1 MLILHAFAL
10 ALSFE
15 TIYALFGE
23 QPLIDQDWGLHFHHL
38 KSLEAFWRDS
48 AGLSGYNPYFMAGY
62 PSNTIQDLS
71 VKFFEFAALGLSTI
85 GLAPAQGFKITAF
98 LAMASVPGLSYF
110 AGRNFFYDHESRDMD
125 RPRLCLRW
133 APSTGGTPCRG
144 KCFSTV

>member
-15 TIYALFGE
+15 TISALFGN

-62 PSNTIQDLS
+62 PSNTIQD
-71 VKFFEFAALGLSTI
+71 
-85 GLAPAQGFKITAF
+85 
-98 LAMASVPGLSYF
+98 
-110 AGRNFFYDHESRDMD
+110 
-125 RPRLCLRW
+125 
-133 APSTGGTPCRG
+133 
-144 KCFSTV
+144 